1 MDFTILILVL
11 PLLSFLVLGLAGTK
25 LKPGA
30 AGAIGTVVLGAV
42 TVLSYLTAILY
53 FGAGRNAEG
62 IFPTLMPYNA
72 VWLPISQTLHI
83 DMGILL
89 DPISVMMLVVISTV
103 SLMVHIYSFG
113 YMKGERGFQRY
124 YAFLSLFT
132 MSMLGLVVATNIFQ
146 MYLFW
151 ELVGVSSYLL
161 IGFYY
166 TKPEAIA
173 ASKKAFIVTRFA
185 DLGFLIGI
193 LFYGYYAGTFSF
205 TPDAQL
211 LAAAGTMIPLA
222 LGLMF
227 IGGAGKS
234 AMFPLHIWL
243 PDAMEGPT
251 PVSALIHAA
260 TMVVA
265 GVYLVARMFPLYIGY
280 APDVLH
286 WVAYIGA
293 FTALYAAVVACV
305 QSDIKRVLAFSTIS
319 QIGFM
324 LVALGVCTSSDPH
337 TGGLG
342 YMASMFHLFTH
353 AMFKALLF
361 LCAGC
366 IIHAVHS
373 NEMSAMGGMRKYMP
387 VTHITFLVA
396 CLAIAGIWPL
406 SGFFSKDEILT
417 ACFAFSPL
425 MGWVMTGIAGLTA
438 FYMFRLYY
446 GIFWGKENKELHAH
460 HTPHE
465 APATMTVPLVVLAVI
480 TCVAGF
486 IPFGDF
492 ISSDGEAYTIH
503 LDGGVVAI
511 SLTVAIAAIA
521 LATWMYLRAKQPVA
535 DRLATTFS
543 GLHKAA
549 YHRFYIDE
557 AYQFVTHRIIFG
569 CISRPIAWFD
579 RHFLSFGHIERL
591 GRFRADDHSNQGFRT
606 DGAGVANDFVRSHHP
621 EYHGGKPLRHP
632 PAEPQTL
639 PGLLI
644 HLAGGLHHAGRDR
657 RFGPGHDFAGLL
669 HPGLYGSQP
678 VDFRHRFGR
687 RTTYGRESLHRGLQ
701 RFLPHQPQAGRADDP
716 LALLAGRHSALRRLF
731 LEVLHLRGR
740 FQGGISSAGFHRPAQ
755 HGDLALLLPAGSQSH
770 VHHPRRTPRPD
781 LPQRPGH
788 PFEPGALYCRCTVV
802 GYRQRSVRFDRSVR
816 LRHVSDASAAYYPA
830 DGSFGLSAVFQNE
843 AIESP
848 YRKTFH
854 TCHHKKIHVE
864 DQAEPQSEYQKAPR
878 IYGPDYS
885 VFST

>member
-1 MDFTILILVL
+1 MIAEVIVDIALSETDKIFDYIMPDDVKVGERVLVPFGKNTLEGFVIGVKDKTDYPDKIKEIIKPLDDFV
-11 PLLSFLVLGLAGTK
+11 
-25 LKPGA
+25 
-30 AGAIGTVVLGAV
+30 AV
-42 TVLSYLTAILY
+42 TPEMIALMRNFSKSLNLRYIDLLRLFLPAGLRGGVIKPVHVEYAKLSGDADTFLDTISSRAKQQRACVEYLKENSDVKKAYLTKTFGNSAVNSLINCGYIEVYSVEKLRTPEVLSTSKKSRPTLNPDQQKAVDEITKGTGTFLLHGVTGSGKTEVYMHCIEDALSKNKTAI
-53 FGAGRNAEG
+53 
-62 IFPTLMPYNA
+62 
-72 VWLPISQTLHI
+72 
-83 DMGILL
+83 
-89 DPISVMMLVVISTV
+89 MLVPEISLTPQV
-103 SLMVHIYSFG
+103 FLQFKERFG
-113 YMKGERGFQRY
+113 DKVAILHSGLSQGERFDEWRRLRNGE
-124 YAFLSLFT
+124 
-132 MSMLGLVVATNIFQ
+132 AT
-146 MYLFW
+146 
-151 ELVGVSSYLL
+151 
-161 IGFYY
+161 
-166 TKPEAIA
+166 
-173 ASKKAFIVTRFA
+173 
-185 DLGFLIGI
+185 
-193 LFYGYYAGTFSF
+193 
-205 TPDAQL
+205 
-211 LAAAGTMIPLA
+211 
-222 LGLMF
+222 
-227 IGGAGKS
+227 
-234 AMFPLHIWL
+234 
-243 PDAMEGPT
+243 
-251 PVSALIHAA
+251 
-260 TMVVA
+260 
-265 GVYLVARMFPLYIGY
+265 
-280 APDVLH
+280 
-286 WVAYIGA
+286 VAYIGA

-579 RHFLSFGHIERL
+579 RHVVDGFMNLLARTTQSAAL
-591 GRFRADDHSNQGFRT
+591 GIRFMQSGSVQRYCIWFF
-606 DGAGVANDFVRSHHP
+606 AG
-621 EYHGGKPLRHP
+621 
-632 PAEPQTL
+632 TL
-639 PGLLI
+639 GLTLLLLI
-644 HLAGGLHHAGRDR
+644 
-657 RFGPGHDFAGLL
+657 
-669 HPGLYGSQP
+669 
-678 VDFRHRFGR
+678 
-687 RTTYGRESLHRGLQ
+687 
-701 RFLPHQPQAGRADDP
+701 
-716 LALLAGRHSALRRLF
+716 LR
-731 LEVLHLRGR
+731 
-740 FQGGISSAGFHRPAQ
+740 
-755 HGDLALLLPAGSQSH
+755 
-770 VHHPRRTPRPD
+770 
-781 LPQRPGH
+781 
-788 PFEPGALYCRCTVV
+788 
-802 GYRQRSVRFDRSVR
+802 
-816 LRHVSDASAAYYPA
+816 
-830 DGSFGLSAVFQNE
+830 
-843 AIESP
+843 
-848 YRKTFH
+848 
-854 TCHHKKIHVE
+854 
-864 DQAEPQSEYQKAPR
+864 
-878 IYGPDYS
+878 
-885 VFST
+885 